1 MKKKDKKKWILD
13 YMQDHP
19 NVLADVCNEEFVLAY
34 IDCCQPERVEDKGL
48 FVPYIPELGRYL
60 SELYKEG
67 HVWRYAHGLQYT
79 HDGWPKWIYVYV
91 LKKKG

>member
-13 YMQDHP
+13 YMKDHP
-19 NVLADVCNEEFVLAY
+19 NVLADVCSEEFVLDY

-67 HVWRYAHGLQYT
+67 HIWRYAHGLQYT
-79 HDGWPKWIYVYV
+79 HDGWPKWVYVYV
-91 LKKKG
+91 LKNI